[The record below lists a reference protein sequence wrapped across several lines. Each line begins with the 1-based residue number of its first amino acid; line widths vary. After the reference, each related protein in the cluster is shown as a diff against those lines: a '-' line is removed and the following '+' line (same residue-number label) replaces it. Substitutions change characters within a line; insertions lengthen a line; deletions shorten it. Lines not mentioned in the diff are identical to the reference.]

1 MIIKGVLPDQIN
13 INKHKQMKKVLLPTD
28 FSENSKNAIN
38 WAMQFYKNEKVTF
51 VLIHSYFSP
60 QSGSSAVVSINEILR
75 KQAVEDLA
83 KYKNELESKFNNN
96 LHEIITKEVYGDVLH
111 AVKSLTE
118 ELKDVVVVVGAKG
131 MGAVEEIFIGSNTSA
146 VVKEAD
152 APIFVIPQNVVF
164 KPVQKLALAVDFQEN
179 INQNVLQPLKEILN
193 KTNAVLKVF
202 YVENEDGKV
211 SNEQET
217 KITEYL
223 NAQLNQN
230 TEIIHI
236 NDEDPLAGVQKFVHS
251 HNIDSL
257 VTINRK
263 KGFFENLFHK
273 SFSKQVAL
281 HTDTPLLVLHDK

>member
-1 MIIKGVLPDQIN
+1 M
-13 INKHKQMKKVLLPTD
+13 
-28 FSENSKNAIN
+28 
-38 WAMQFYKNEKVTF
+38 
-51 VLIHSYFSP
+51 
-60 QSGSSAVVSINEILR
+60 
-75 KQAVEDLA
+75 
-83 KYKNELESKFNNN
+83 
-96 LHEIITKEVYGDVLH
+96 
-111 AVKSLTE
+111 
-118 ELKDVVVVVGAKG
+118 
-131 MGAVEEIFIGSNTSA
+131 
-146 VVKEAD
+146 
-152 APIFVIPQNVVF
+152 
-164 KPVQKLALAVDFQEN
+164 
-179 INQNVLQPLKEILN
+179 
-193 KTNAVLKVF
+193 KVF

-236 NDEDPLAGVQKFVHS
+236 SDEDPLAGVQKFVHS